1 MILNSSLNLK
11 PNLSWLSTKS
21 KTLNELTTIILSKIS
36 FEFILDKAF
45 KKISG
50 PMTAGSPKETII
62 FLFINSPLFQRTLQL
77 EVLVDQIQVLPQ
89 IFYCKDN

>member
-1 MILNSSLNLK
+1 MAIIKRLSFLLFKEMIFFESPGAK
-11 PNLSWLSTKS
+11 KS
-21 KTLNELTTIILSKIS
+21 YE
-36 FEFILDKAF
+36 ILDRAF

-50 PMTAGSPKETII
+50 PMPAGSPKETII